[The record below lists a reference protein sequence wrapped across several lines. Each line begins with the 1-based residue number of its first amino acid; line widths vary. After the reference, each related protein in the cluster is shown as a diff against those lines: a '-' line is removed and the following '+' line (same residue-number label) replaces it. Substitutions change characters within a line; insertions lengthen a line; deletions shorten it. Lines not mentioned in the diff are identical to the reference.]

1 MLYTALYYL
10 HIAAVIFSGSFFL
23 LRGIWMLQD
32 SRMLGLKLVRIAPHV
47 NDTLLLGAAIGLAV
61 ISQQYPLT
69 HDWLTVKVVALIA
82 YIVLGVFSFRG
93 NSKTVRVVCF
103 AAALLT
109 FAFMVSV
116 AFTRHPTGFFG

>member
-1 MLYTALYYL
+1 
-10 HIAAVIFSGSFFL
+10 
-23 LRGIWMLQD
+23 
-32 SRMLGLKLVRIAPHV
+32 MLGLKLVRIAPHV